1 MDIIGARD
9 ELSLIDWETVLQ
21 GTVNEGWERLKT
33 YCYGFRASVFH
44 VKPKVKRKS
53 CGWAIKHLNMLSGNI
68 KYLKNIR
75 IPDIPHAGGQ
85 LTKLVGS

>member
-1 MDIIGARD
+1 LRRVIIICCNLNITKEVESSIDVRYDYNKMDIIGARD

-53 CGWAIKHLNMLSGNI
+53 CG
-68 KYLKNIR
+68 
-75 IPDIPHAGGQ
+75 
-85 LTKLVGS
+85 

>member
-53 CGWAIKHLNMLSGNI
+53 CG
-68 KYLKNIR
+68 
-75 IPDIPHAGGQ
+75 
-85 LTKLVGS
+85 